1 MDTTQLTPVEPGN
14 RVQLPADWSN
24 ALGLHGLVAL
34 DRTSNGILVRR
45 YTPTTWDEIFAR
57 KLVIGS
63 APPDANADAVEAM
76 GDDFLF

>member
-1 MDTTQLTPVEPGN
+1 MNPEQLVPMEPGN
-14 RVQLPADWSN
+14 RIELPAEWAK

-34 DRTSNGILVRR
+34 EMTAEGILVRAR
-45 YTPTTWDEIFAR
+45 RAATWDEIFSS

-63 APPDANADAVEAM
+63 APPDQNEDMVEVT

>member
-1 MDTTQLTPVEPGN
+1 MTLTPIDLSN
-14 RVQLPADWSN
+14 RIQLPADWAQ

-34 DRTSNGILVRR
+34 EKTDAGILVRPSPR
-45 YTPTTWDEIFAR
+45 TTWDEIFAT

-63 APPDANADAVEAM
+63 APPDQNEDDVELT